1 MPNTIQVGFQR
12 MTIPALADDIRAL
25 IGRGQLAEAGQR
37 TYDAAVTGRADAEV
51 LALGGAAAYQAGADD
66 LALEL
71 FSRLDARG
79 GMDAQQW
86 AMMGHAAERLGVNR
100 VAIPAYR
107 RSLELQPQSPPV
119 HYNLGSI
126 HLRRH
131 QWSEAIAH
139 LKAACDGKPDWQ
151 AAWENLAQ
159 AMLGTEH
166 YEAIVP
172 FLEDCM
178 KRFPDNAYFHVKR
191 AEALMSMGDHDGA
204 EAAFRWLTEQLP
216 DVAEIWGG
224 LAAAVIQDGRADE
237 AAEIL
242 ARASAQGAASAD
254 LDQLAATLKLDAG
267 DPAGAVAGYEAIL
280 AAEPGH
286 RLARVN
292 LIDALLQVGEADKA
306 LAVCDARLAEV
317 PGDPE
322 MLAYRHIVM
331 VDRGAVAEAEAFL
344 PPDLIMGHRPMPPD
358 GFASMADFNKAMV
371 SHILDHPSLVPSP
384 PQHATVA
391 GRHTGS
397 LVCDPWGPMTHF
409 KEMIAEAA
417 RVYRRRHRNSDHPLF
432 TRWSDEYS
440 LTVWAVE
447 MNAGGHQMPHIH
459 PSGFLSGV
467 YYPQLPQ
474 QVTDP
479 DDTDGFIEFFQAPD
493 QFKLHP
499 PPRLQLFPPEEGVMY
514 LFPSAYFHRTI
525 PFVGDGTRISVA
537 FDLVAL

>member
-1 MPNTIQVGFQR
+1 MPGNTQVGYHR
-12 MTIPALADDIRAL
+12 MTIPGAGDDIRAL
-25 IGRGQLAEAGQR
+25 IKNGQLAEAGKR
-37 TYDAAVTGRADAEV
+37 AYEAAVTGRADAE
-51 LALGGAAAYQAGADD
+51 ALGLGAAAAYQGGADD

-71 FSRLDARG
+71 FSRLDARA
-79 GMDAQQW
+79 GMDASQW

-107 RSLELQPQSPPV
+107 RSLELAPETPPV

-126 HLRRH
+126 YLRRH
-131 QWSEAIAH
+131 QWTEAIRH
-139 LKAACDGKPDWQ
+139 LKAACDGQPDWQ

-166 YEAIVP
+166 YEVVAP

-178 KRFPDNAYFHVKR
+178 KRFPENAYFHVKR
-191 AEALMSMGDHDGA
+191 AEALMGMGDRDGA
-204 EAAFRWLTEQLP
+204 EAAFRRLTEQLP
-216 DVAEIWGG
+216 DAADVWAG
-224 LAAAVIQDGRADE
+224 LTAAVIQDGRTEE
-237 AAEIL
+237 AREIL
-242 ARASAQGAASAD
+242 ERAAAQGATSAD
-254 LDQLAATLKLDAG
+254 LEQMAATLKLEAG
-267 DPAGAVAGYEAIL
+267 DAAGAVAGYEAVL
-280 AAEPGH
+280 AAVPGH

-292 LIDALLQVGEADKA
+292 LIDALLQAGETDNA
-306 LAVCDARLAEV
+306 LAVCDARLAEI

-331 VDRGAVAEAEAFL
+331 VDKGQVAEAEAYL
-344 PPDLIMGHRPMPPD
+344 PPDLIMGHRPMAPE

-371 SHILDHPSLVPSP
+371 GHILGHPSLVPSP

-479 DDTDGFIEFFQAPD
+479 EDTDGFIEFFQAPD
-493 QFKLHP
+493 QFKLRHQ
-499 PPRLQLFPPEEGVMY
+499 PRLQLFPPEEGVMY

-525 PFVGDGTRISVA
+525 PFVGDGTRLSVA
-537 FDLVAL
+537 FDLVAY